1 MGDSRNVYIEPVDRA
16 VIRTA
21 DVYQTESE
29 IGTAGYSDTLLSVV
43 ANFTNSGAPDGFN
56 AQCMV
61 GKSKR
66 GEVAMRLFAVIDP
79 EGPRFTHVGFKT
91 RGCLAMT
98 GCASVVSTM
107 LEGRTFEEALEIT
120 PDTIKEALD
129 GVPWDRIHT
138 VYFALEG
145 IRALIG
151 DYLIRQG
158 ADVDELDRS
167 ALCDRS
173 GVGCIMT
180 EHCSLRDG
188 RIELMFADQGE

>member
-1 MGDSRNVYIEPVDRA
+1 MYIEPVERA

-29 IGTAGYSDTLLSVV
+29 IGTTGYSDTLLSVV
-43 ANFTNSGAPDGFN
+43 ATFSNSGAPDGFN

-66 GEVAMRLFAVIDP
+66 GEVAMRLFAVVDP
-79 EGPRFTHVGFKT
+79 DEEAFVRVGFKS

-98 GCASVVSTM
+98 ACASTVCSM
-107 LEGRTFEEALEIT
+107 LEGKTLDEALAIT
-120 PDTIKEALD
+120 GEDIKGALD

-138 VYFALEG
+138 VYFAIEG
-145 IRALIG
+145 IRALVG

-158 ADVDELDRS
+158 AGIDDLDRRV
-167 ALCDRS
+167 LCDTCS
-173 GVGCIMT
+173 VGCIMT

-188 RIELMFADQGE
+188 RIELRFGRAAG

>member
-1 MGDSRNVYIEPVDRA
+1 MSERNVYIEPEERA

-29 IGTAGYSDTLLSVV
+29 IGTTGYSDKLLSVV
-43 ANFTNSGAPDGFN
+43 ATFSNSGAPEGFN

-66 GEVAMRLFAVIDP
+66 GEVAMRLFAVVDSV
-79 EGPRFTHVGFKT
+79 EERFLRVGFKS

-98 GCASVVSTM
+98 ACASTVCTM
-107 LEGRTFEEALEIT
+107 LEGKTFSEALAIT
-120 PDTIKEALD
+120 GDDIKEALD

-138 VYFALEG
+138 VYFAVEG
-145 IRALIG
+145 IRALVG
-151 DYLIRQG
+151 DYFIRRG
-158 ADVDELDRS
+158 VGIEGLDRL
-167 ALCDRS
+167 ALCDTTS
-173 GVGCIMT
+173 VGCIMT

-188 RIELMFADQGE
+188 RIELRFGQAAG

>member
-1 MGDSRNVYIEPVDRA
+1 MSERNVYIEPEERA

-29 IGTAGYSDTLLSVV
+29 IGTTGYSDKLLSVV
-43 ANFTNSGAPDGFN
+43 ATFSNSGAPEGFN

-79 EGPRFTHVGFKT
+79 ASERFVHVGFKS

-98 GCASVVSTM
+98 ACASTVCTM
-107 LEGRTFEEALEIT
+107 LEGKTLSEALTIT
-120 PDTIKEALD
+120 GDDIKAALD

-138 VYFALEG
+138 VYFAVEG
-145 IRALIG
+145 IRALVG

-158 ADVDELDRS
+158 AGIDELDRL
-167 ALCDRS
+167 ALCDTCS
-173 GVGCIMT
+173 VGCIMT

-188 RIELMFADQGE
+188 RIELRFGEAAG